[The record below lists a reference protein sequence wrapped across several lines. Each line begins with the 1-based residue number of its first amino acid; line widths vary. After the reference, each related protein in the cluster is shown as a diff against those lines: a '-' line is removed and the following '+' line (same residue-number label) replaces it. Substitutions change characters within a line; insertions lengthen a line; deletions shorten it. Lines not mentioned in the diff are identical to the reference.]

1 MIAHVAGV
9 PVEELLLLAPASG
22 AGAGLLLARARLMLR
37 PGRRA
42 PKRPCDERGRSPILE
57 RC

>member
-9 PVEELLLLAPASG
+9 PLEELLVLAPAGG

-37 PGRRA
+37 PGRRDRGGNADPSA
-42 PKRPCDERGRSPILE
+42 PV
-57 RC
+57 